1 MRVALRGNCRVRAKF
16 DTLVEDGTEHATECR
31 FPAMNET
38 HPPPELAPGD
48 YRSIV
53 LDRLSAAGPKGISA
67 SHLVDTKKPVLKAE
81 RQKALA
87 ELVMAGELQEQRK
100 GKVVRF
106 WSQGQMPVVMTP
118 EERADEVLRRVLPE
132 QRRGRLFTPA
142 KLQSELLKGLA
153 IKEPAVQT
161 CLRLLEQQRL
171 LIKLTDGTK
180 TFYTYAPALREW
192 LAEAVP
198 EEVEATVEPESTA
211 EAEAEVNLSKVVE
224 AYRTVRVQR
233 RMPDIEIARLQE
245 ELGCSADDIKP
256 LVQQLCEQGV
266 FIPGKGDWS
275 FASPAA
281 RAAAILVQNE
291 PYLFVRMKEE

>member
-1 MRVALRGNCRVRAKF
+1 
-16 DTLVEDGTEHATECR
+16 
-31 FPAMNET
+31 
-38 HPPPELAPGD
+38 
-48 YRSIV
+48 
-53 LDRLSAAGPKGISA
+53 
-67 SHLVDTKKPVLKAE
+67 
-81 RQKALA
+81 
-87 ELVMAGELQEQRK
+87 
-100 GKVVRF
+100 
-106 WSQGQMPVVMTP
+106 MTP

-132 QRRGRLFTPA
+132 QRRGRLFTRA

-171 LIKLTDGTK
+171 VIKLTDGTK

-192 LAEAVP
+192 LAEAVL
-198 EEVEATVEPESTA
+198 EDVEATVELESTA
-211 EAEAEVNLSKVVE
+211 EAESQVNLSKVVE
-224 AYRTVRVQR
+224 AYRAVRVQR